1 MKGMQK
7 IKRGSGFK
15 GVLDYAT
22 DKDPDNELD
31 GAVIGGNMLGTNAE
45 QLAAE
50 FGLSRRLRPDVEKP
64 VWHNS
69 LRLPVGEK
77 QSVEA
82 WVEQADDYMK
92 RMGFTDKHQRAYMMH
107 DDPDGQHI
115 HIVASRIALDGSLYL
130 GKNENLIS
138 TKIIAQ
144 LEKDYGLTITK
155 GANYDQNGKV
165 IMPDVSAPSK
175 KEMDI
180 AVKRGEKPERLQIKD
195 AIDAALANGP
205 VTATEFCDRL
215 SVAGIRVVP
224 NVSQTTGKL
233 NGFSFGLKTSE
244 LNFSGSKIGA
254 AYKLNGL
261 ISKGLN
267 YDKER
272 DFSELATIARA
283 YPTASGNRDD
293 AEAARRQSITDTAL
307 SRTGGETSQ
316 RDVRAK
322 PGAVH
327 REVDRT
333 GADIHGSGRATES
346 GRPGLENTAGRSDQA
361 AGEAGKGDEG
371 TAKAS
376 EGKRQDQPQVGSVL
390 SSSAGSEPVDDLGV
404 AVAAVGENEDPDAAR
419 VKSKMAA
426 MATANNAHFL
436 KMEGIYR
443 AAMKKSLEQLFKFVG
458 NVTTSSMS
466 LLRDLAAPYTN
477 DGRDPY
483 RLGSMIGSTVTVG
496 RRVVTLSEKALPKQ
510 SNWIRRQIAL
520 GKKAIIKPVGDVLM
534 KDVPS
539 DKIKTMSQLGLK
551 LGFLASSK
559 DGYSVSLTI
568 PGELKGDELK
578 AAKKIVLAL
587 SEGRAATDFLLNDAK
602 VLNAGKLSVGDSS
615 EFVRIVREHQVRI
628 EREREQAFSKSA
640 AAIPANQ
647 RTTLEQQQEAERLR
661 QEKENAERIA
671 RRIEQ
676 KRIADEAAK
685 GISPP

>member
-22 DKDPDNELD
+22 DKDPENELD
-31 GAVIGGNMLGTNAE
+31 GQVIGGNMLGTNAE

-69 LRLPVGEK
+69 LRLPAGDK
-77 QSVEA
+77 QSVED
-82 WVEQADDYMK
+82 WNKQADDYMQQ
-92 RMGFTDKHQRAYMMH
+92 MGFTDKHQRAYIMH
-107 DDPDGQHI
+107 DDKDGQHI

-130 GKNENLIS
+130 GKNENLKS
-138 TKIIAQ
+138 TKIISQ

-155 GANYDQNGKV
+155 GANYDAQGKV
-165 IMPDVSAPSK
+165 VMPDVSAPSK

-205 VTATEFCDRL
+205 VTATGFCDQL

-233 NGFSFGLKTSE
+233 NGFSFGLKASD

-272 DFSELATIARA
+272 DFSELAAIARA
-283 YPTASGNRDD
+283 YPAAGSNRDD
-293 AEAARRQSITDTAL
+293 AEAARRQPITDTAL
-307 SRTGGETSQ
+307 SRAGSETDQ
-316 RDVRAK
+316 RDVRK
-322 PGAVH
+322 EPGDVH
-327 REVDRT
+327 REVART
-333 GADIHGSGRATES
+333 GSDRYGSERSAE
-346 GRPGLENTAGRSDQA
+346 AGSEKVDKTVGGPDQA
-361 AGEAGKGDEG
+361 ASSSGKGDEG
-371 TAKAS
+371 TAKAGQ
-376 EGKRQDQPQVGSVL
+376 GKHQEQPKMGSVL
-390 SSSAGSEPVDDLGV
+390 SAGGAAESVGDLSV
-404 AVAAVGENEDPDAAR
+404 AIAVAGENEDPDAAR

-426 MATANNAHFL
+426 IATANNAHFL

-443 AAMKKSLEQLFKFVG
+443 AAMQKALDSIGKLV
-458 NVTTSSMS
+458 SSFSTPSMNK
-466 LLRDLAAPYTN
+466 LRDIAAPYLN

-483 RLGSMIGSTVTVG
+483 RLSAMVGATVTVG
-496 RRVVTLSEKALPKQ
+496 QRMLTVSEKAWPKQ

-520 GKKAIIKPVGDVLM
+520 GKKASIMPAGDVLIR
-534 KDVPS
+534 DVS
-539 DKIKTMSQLGLK
+539 GERVKVMSKLGLK
-551 LGFLASSK
+551 LGFLSSEK
-559 DGYSVSLTI
+559 SGYSVSLTI
-568 PGELKGDELK
+568 PGELTGDELK

-587 SEGRAATDFLLNDAK
+587 SEGRAATDFLLNDSK
-602 VLNAGKLSVGDSS
+602 VLNASKLSVGDSS
-615 EFVRIVREHQVRI
+615 EFVRIVREHQERI
-628 EREREQAFSKSA
+628 DREREQAFSKNA
-640 AAIPANQ
+640 AAIPSSSQ
-647 RTTLEQQQEAERLR
+647 RNVALEQQQEAERLR
-661 QEKENAERIA
+661 QEKAEAGRIA
-671 RRIEQ
+671 WRIEQ
-676 KRIADEAAK
+676 KRIADEEAK
-685 GISPP
+685 RPK